1 MDKVV
6 VSREKLTGIADEI
19 RRKTGD
25 GSLLTLD
32 QMRLAIKEKIGDS
45 CAGLATW
52 MFYGYGE
59 PKEFNGGIITTQ

>member
-25 GSLLTLD
+25 SSPLTLD
-32 QMRLAIKEKIGDS
+32 QMKLSIKEKIGDS
-45 CAGLATW
+45 YTGLATW
-52 MFYGYGE
+52 IFYGYGE
-59 PKEFNGGIITTQ
+59 PKEFNGGIITAQ